1 MSDLPTITEI
11 HGRVLIIT
19 LNRPEARNA
28 INQAMAEAIAAAVD
42 RLDSDPALSVGILA
56 GGPQAFSS
64 GMDLKAFLKGET
76 PMIKDRGLA
85 GITEAPPKKPLIAAV
100 DGFALA
106 GGCELALACDMI
118 VASKTASF
126 GVPEVKRGL
135 IAGGGGVINLPRR
148 IPRGLAME
156 IILTG
161 ESVSAERAYEMGLI
175 NRLVEGAALD
185 AAMAL
190 AETIA
195 ENAPIAVE
203 VSKRVVLTSQD
214 WPTDE
219 MFQRQ
224 QEMIGPVFLSKDARE
239 GAAAFAEKRK
249 PVWRG
254 E

>member
-1 MSDLPTITEI
+1 MSDLPIITEI